1 VGSTP
6 HRPLRVCQL
15 AYTYYD
21 FDNRVLRYAEYLAD
35 RGDRVDVIALR
46 FPKGPPL
53 GDSGNIRVFRIQSR
67 SRNEKAAWVYLAKI
81 LWFFV
86 KSAVLLAFLQLRG
99 RHDVVHVHNVPEF
112 LVFAALVPKLFG
124 ARVILDIH
132 DIGPELYGGKFGT
145 KPGSRM
151 FKMMVFVERMSCRFA
166 DHVIVANHIWHKKL
180 IQRSV
185 PPRKCTPIMNYPDR
199 RFFQGPPTDHERA
212 DRRFIFMYPGT
223 LSHLQGL
230 DIAIEAFALV
240 RDQMPGA
247 EFHIYGEGPSR
258 PELEAL
264 TKARGVEDAVK
275 FQNVVTHTEI
285 PKVIASANV
294 GVVPKRAEG
303 FGNEAFST
311 KILEFMAC
319 GVPVIVSRTRID
331 AYYFNDSLVRF
342 FESGDP
348 DDLARAMLSV
358 YEHRAEH
365 GAWARRAYDFAVR
378 NSWQERST
386 DYRNIVDGSEQTAS
400 VGVGE

>member
-1 VGSTP
+1 MRTNANRVRVSIFEGDGHEDENLTVARSMNEYRVARAWRDARVTKIWAGSNEIMNRSSDSTRAVGSTP

-185 PPRKCTPIMNYPDR
+185 PPRKCTPIMTGR
-199 RFFQGPPTDHERA
+199 
-212 DRRFIFMYPGT
+212 
-223 LSHLQGL
+223 
-230 DIAIEAFALV
+230 
-240 RDQMPGA
+240 
-247 EFHIYGEGPSR
+247 
-258 PELEAL
+258 
-264 TKARGVEDAVK
+264 
-275 FQNVVTHTEI
+275 
-285 PKVIASANV
+285 SAT
-294 GVVPKRAEG
+294 
-303 FGNEAFST
+303 S
-311 KILEFMAC
+311 
-319 GVPVIVSRTRID
+319 
-331 AYYFNDSLVRF
+331 
-342 FESGDP
+342 
-348 DDLARAMLSV
+348 
-358 YEHRAEH
+358 
-365 GAWARRAYDFAVR
+365 
-378 NSWQERST
+378 
-386 DYRNIVDGSEQTAS
+386 
-400 VGVGE
+400 